1 MPKIIDGNKEIL
13 TSGYGTG
20 LTAKQK
26 QSRAWVLD
34 PQVVS
39 TETVAAGNGS
49 GNAVALSTTSTV
61 SFVTTATNST
71 HVSLANG
78 ITGQVKIIV
87 HKTRGNSQ
95 DLVITPANFAAGATL
110 TSDEASRSVTLL
122 FDGTNWQVIAGEI
135 TGTEEFAI
143 GS

>member
-1 MPKIIDGNKEIL
+1 MAIL
-13 TSGYGTG
+13 SNGWGTG
-20 LTAKQK
+20 LSAKQK
-26 QSRAWVLD
+26 QSQAWVLD

-39 TETVAAGNGS
+39 TETVAAGDGS
-49 GNAVALSTTSTV
+49 SSAVALSTTSTV

-71 HVSLANG
+71 HVSLADG

-87 HKTRGNSQ
+87 HKTRSNSE

-110 TSDEASRSVTLL
+110 TSDLGSRSVTLL

-135 TGTEEFAI
+135 TGTPEFAI

>member
-1 MPKIIDGNKEIL
+1 MPKIIDGNKQIL

-26 QSRAWVLD
+26 QGRAWKLD

-61 SFVTTATNST
+61 SFVTTATNSS

-87 HKTRGNSQ
+87 HKTRGNSV
-95 DLVITPANFAAGATL
+95 DLVITPANFAAGSTL
-110 TSDEASRSVTLL
+110 TSNLGSRSVTLL
-122 FDGTNWQVIAGEI
+122 FDGTNWQVIAGEV
-135 TGTEEFAI
+135 TGTAEFVIA
-143 GS
+143 

>member
-1 MPKIIDGNKEIL
+1 MPKIFDGNKQTL

-49 GNAVALSTTSTV
+49 GNAVAFSTTATV
-61 SFVTTATNST
+61 SFVTTATNSS
-71 HVSLANG
+71 HVSLADG

-87 HKTRGNSQ
+87 HKTRSNNV
-95 DLVITPANFAAGATL
+95 DLVITPANFAAGSTL
-110 TSDEASRSVTLL
+110 TSNLGARSVTLL
-122 FDGTNWQVIAGEI
+122 FDGTNWQVTAGEV
-135 TGTEEFAI
+135 TGTAEFVIA
-143 GS
+143 

>member
-1 MPKIIDGNKEIL
+1 MPKILDGNKQIL

-20 LTAKQK
+20 LTPKQK
-26 QSRAWVLD
+26 QSRAWKLD

-61 SFVTTATNST
+61 SFVTTATNSS
-71 HVSLANG
+71 HVSLADG

-87 HKTRGNSQ
+87 HKTRSNSE
-95 DLVITPANFAAGATL
+95 DLVITPANFAAGSTL
-110 TSDEASRSVTLL
+110 TSDAASRSVTLL
-122 FDGTNWQVIAGEI
+122 FDGTNWQVTAGEV
-135 TGTEEFAI
+135 TGTAEFVIA
-143 GS
+143 

>member
-1 MPKIIDGNKEIL
+1 MAI
-13 TSGYGTG
+13 T

-49 GNAVALSTTSTV
+49 GNAVALSTTATV

-71 HVSLANG
+71 HISLADG

-87 HKTRGNSQ
+87 HKTRSNSE
-95 DLVITPANFAAGATL
+95 DLVITPANFAAGSTL
-110 TSDEASRSVTLL
+110 TSDAASRSVTLL
-122 FDGTNWQVIAGEI
+122 FDGTNWQVIAGEV
-135 TGTEEFAI
+135 TGTAEFVIA
-143 GS
+143 

>member
-1 MPKIIDGNKEIL
+1 MPKIIDGNKQIL

-39 TETVAAGNGS
+39 TETVAVGNGS

-61 SFVTTATNST
+61 SFVTTATNSSHIT
-71 HVSLANG
+71 LADG

-87 HKTRGNSQ
+87 HKTRSNSE
-95 DLVITPANFAAGATL
+95 DLVITPANFAAGSTL
-110 TSDEASRSVTLL
+110 TSDAASRSVTLL
-122 FDGTNWQVIAGEI
+122 FDGTNWQVIAGEV
-135 TGTEEFAI
+135 TGTAEFVIA
-143 GS
+143 

>member
-87 HKTRGNSQ
+87 HKTRGNSE

-135 TGTEEFAI
+135 TGTVEFAI

>member
-1 MPKIIDGNKEIL
+1 MPKIIDGTKQIL

-20 LTAKQK
+20 LTANQK

-49 GNAVALSTTSTV
+49 GNAVALSTTATV
-61 SFVTTATNST
+61 SFVTAATNST
-71 HVSLANG
+71 HISLADG

-87 HKTRGNSQ
+87 HKTRSNSE
-95 DLVITPANFAAGATL
+95 DLVITPANFAAGSTL
-110 TSDEASRSVTLL
+110 TSDAASRSVTLL
-122 FDGTNWQVIAGEI
+122 FDGTNWQVIAGEV
-135 TGTEEFAI
+135 TGTAEFVIA
-143 GS
+143 

>member
-1 MPKIIDGNKEIL
+1 MAIL
-13 TSGYGTG
+13 SNGWGTG
-20 LTAKQK
+20 LSAKQK
-26 QSRAWVLD
+26 QSQAWVLD

-87 HKTRGNSQ
+87 HKTRSNNKN
-95 DLVITPANFAAGATL
+95 LVITPANFAAGATL
-110 TSDEASRSVTLL
+110 TSNEASRSVTLL

-135 TGTEEFAI
+135 TGTAEFVI

>member
-1 MPKIIDGNKEIL
+1 MAIL
-13 TSGYGTG
+13 SNGWGTG
-20 LTAKQK
+20 LSAKQK
-26 QSRAWVLD
+26 QSQAWVLD

-61 SFVTTATNST
+61 SFVTTATEST

-87 HKTRGNSQ
+87 HKTRSNSE
-95 DLVITPANFAAGATL
+95 DLVITPANFAAGSTL
-110 TSDEASRSVTLL
+110 TSDAASRSVTLL
-122 FDGTNWQVIAGEI
+122 FDGTNWQVIAGEV
-135 TGTEEFAI
+135 TGTAEFVIA
-143 GS
+143 

>member
-1 MPKIIDGNKEIL
+1 MAVLSNGW
-13 TSGYGTG
+13 GTG
-20 LTAKQK
+20 LSAKQK
-26 QSRAWVLD
+26 QSQAWVLD

-71 HVSLANG
+71 HVSLADG

-87 HKTRGNSQ
+87 HKTRSNSE
-95 DLVITPANFAAGATL
+95 DLVITPANFAAGSTL
-110 TSDEASRSVTLL
+110 TSDAASRSVTLL

-135 TGTEEFAI
+135 TGTAEFVIA
-143 GS
+143 

>member
-87 HKTRGNSQ
+87 HKTRGNSE

>member
-1 MPKIIDGNKEIL
+1 MPKIIDGNKQIL

-26 QSRAWVLD
+26 QSRAWKLD

-61 SFVTTATNST
+61 SFVTTATNSS

-87 HKTRGNSQ
+87 HKTRGNSV
-95 DLVITPANFAAGATL
+95 DLVITPANFAAGSTM
-110 TSDEASRSVTLL
+110 TSNLGGRGIELIW
-122 FDGTNWQVIAGEI
+122 DGANWQVLGDVA
-135 TGTEEFAI
+135 EFVI
-143 GS
+143 G

>member
-1 MPKIIDGNKEIL
+1 MAIL
-13 TSGYGTG
+13 SNGWGTG
-20 LTAKQK
+20 LSAKQK
-26 QSRAWVLD
+26 QSQAWVLD

-49 GNAVALSTTSTV
+49 SNAVALSTTSTV

-87 HKTRGNSQ
+87 HKTRSNNKN
-95 DLVITPANFAAGATL
+95 LVITPANFAAGSTL
-110 TSDEASRSVTLL
+110 TSDAASRSVTLL
-122 FDGTNWQVIAGEI
+122 FDGTNWQVVAGEI
-135 TGTEEFAI
+135 TGTAEFVIA
-143 GS
+143 

>member
-1 MPKIIDGNKEIL
+1 MAEVTL

-87 HKTRGNSQ
+87 HKTRSNSE
-95 DLVITPANFAAGATL
+95 DLVITPASFAAGTTL
-110 TSDEASRSVTLL
+110 TSDAASRGIQLIW
-122 FDGTNWQVIAGEI
+122 DGDNWQVLGEV
-135 TGTEEFAI
+135 TGTAEFVI
-143 GS
+143 G

>member
-1 MPKIIDGNKEIL
+1 MAIL
-13 TSGYGTG
+13 SNGWGTG
-20 LTAKQK
+20 LSAKQK
-26 QSRAWVLD
+26 QSQAWVLD

-87 HKTRGNSQ
+87 HKTRSNGE
-95 DLVITPANFAAGATL
+95 DLVITPANFAAGSTL
-110 TSDEASRSVTLL
+110 TSNSASRSVTLL
-122 FDGTNWQVIAGEI
+122 FDGTNWQVVAGEI
-135 TGTEEFAI
+135 SDEAEFVIA
-143 GS
+143 

>member
-1 MPKIIDGNKEIL
+1 MAIL
-13 TSGYGTG
+13 SNGWGTG
-20 LTAKQK
+20 LSAKQK
-26 QSRAWVLD
+26 QSQAWVLD

-71 HVSLANG
+71 HVSLADG

-87 HKTRGNSQ
+87 HKTRSNGE
-95 DLVITPANFAAGATL
+95 DLVITPANFAAGSTL
-110 TSDEASRSVTLL
+110 TSNSASRSVTLL

-135 TGTEEFAI
+135 TGDAEFVIA
-143 GS
+143 

>member
-1 MPKIIDGNKEIL
+1 MPKILDGENQTL

-61 SFVTTATNST
+61 SFVTTATNSS
-71 HVSLANG
+71 HVSLADG

-87 HKTRGNSQ
+87 HKTRSNNV
-95 DLVITPANFAAGATL
+95 DLVITPANFAAGSTL
-110 TSDEASRSVTLL
+110 TSNLGSRSVTLL
-122 FDGTNWQVIAGEI
+122 FDGTNWQVIAGEV
-135 TGTEEFAI
+135 TGTAEFVIA
-143 GS
+143 